1 MGRRT
6 AQRIFAAAA
15 LLTLIFASAATGGTW
30 SRCRMTGVL
39 LPVCCCPADAAADDG
54 QLPPTSVEAGD
65 CCERV
70 VTSVDQGPSEIAA
83 RDTLA
88 APAVVVASN
97 DTAVRGAG
105 AANILRGRIERSS
118 AGPPST
124 RAFLLSKS
132 SLLI

>member
-39 LPVCCCPADAAADDG
+39 LPICCCPADAPADDG
-54 QLPPTSVEAGD
+54 QSPPARVEAGD

-70 VTSVDQGPSEIAA
+70 VTSVDQAPSEIAA
-83 RDTLA
+83 RDVIET
-88 APAVVVASN
+88 PAIFATAI
-97 DTAVRGAG
+97 DTADFYAHVANARRAG
-105 AANILRGRIERSS
+105 EQSR
-118 AGPPST
+118 AGPPTT
-124 RAFLLSKS
+124 RAVLLSKS